1 VYDFTKVECIL
12 KESIGPDRDAPGA
25 VLSVRRGDSL
35 VFHGAYGYRQ
45 VVPRRLPMTEET
57 LFDIASLT
65 KSVGTALAVMQLCAQ
80 GMIDLDEKVSAY
92 VPEIGDEAKKPIT
105 VRDLLANTSG
115 LPSWRPYYKEVTAHP
130 GSVDPQVVYRRIL
143 DEPLEVPKGTAEI
156 YSDLGYMLLGWV
168 LERVTGEPL
177 ECVFARLV
185 FAPLGLV
192 STGFLKDAP
201 GEVESGEAR
210 GGPCRPHAPAIAS
223 TEWCPWRGRVL
234 TGEVHDENC
243 YVMGKVAGHAGLFST
258 ARELDRIAEELM
270 KGYYGDSA
278 VFGTEGVRTFLRRQT
293 IVKGGTW
300 ALGWDTPS
308 PVGSASGRYFS
319 KNSFGHNG
327 FTGTSIWMDLD
338 RGVAVVFLTNRIH
351 PTRAR
356 EGIRRLRPAVHN
368 AVMESLGL
376 A

>member
-1 VYDFTKVECIL
+1 MYNFNKVDMIL

-25 VLSVRRGDSL
+25 VLLVRHGDSL

-45 VVPRRLPMTEET
+45 VVPRELPMTEDT

-65 KSVGTALAVMQLCAQ
+65 KSVGTALAVMQLCAR
-80 GMIDLDEKVSAY
+80 GLIDLDEKIGAY
-92 VPEIGDEAKKPIT
+92 VPEIHDTAKKAIT

-115 LPSWRPYYKEVTAHP
+115 LPSWRPYYKEVTARP
-130 GSVDPQVVYRRIL
+130 GFVDPLVVYRRIL
-143 DEPLEVPKGTAEI
+143 DEPLDVPKGTAEI
-156 YSDLGYMLLGWV
+156 YSDLGYMLLGWL
-168 LERVTGEPL
+168 LERVAGESL
-177 ECVFARLV
+177 ERVFARLV

-192 STGFLKDAP
+192 RTRFLKDAL
-201 GEVESGEAR
+201 GEAER
-210 GGPCRPHAPAIAS
+210 GEDVGEPCSPPDVAS

-258 ARELDRIAEELM
+258 ARELDRIVHEVM

-278 VFGTEGVRTFLRRQT
+278 VFGTESVRTFLRRQT

-308 PVGSASGRYFS
+308 PSGSASGRYFS

-327 FTGTSIWMDLD
+327 FTGTSIWMDLE